1 MASEDETGHVF
12 NPPNSAG
19 NFHSSQKP
27 QSDVVV
33 EDGTENEQP
42 VPVSSAGKK
51 NEKSSQAWKKN
62 MIALN
67 EDMETGPSRMFE
79 AGSAS
84 TINPAVSTSSNV
96 LHNTKLFIPG
106 TLTSPQ
112 HSTPLK
118 PSDKVATQS
127 ESDPVRAN
135 VSSEMESLPEQQ
147 EHTVSEAGKEST
159 TSSSSA
165 VPHMELHPSG
175 NMLTPPGV
183 CVCTLCTRVCMRVR
197 ARMSVCVHVCLY
209 LCARMFCIC
218 VYIHNR
224 VYILVYTSGIF

>member
-12 NPPNSAG
+12 NPSNSAG
-19 NFHSSQKP
+19 DFHSSQKP

-84 TINPAVSTSSNV
+84 TINPSVSTSSNV

-118 PSDKVATQS
+118 PSDKVTTQS

-147 EHTVSEAGKEST
+147 EHTVSEARKEST

-165 VPHMELHPSG
+165 VPHLELHPSG
-175 NMLTPPGV
+175 SMLTPPGV
-183 CVCTLCTRVCMRVR
+183 CVCALCTRVCMRVC
-197 ARMSVCVHVCLY
+197 AHVCV
-209 LCARMFCIC
+209 CARVSVFVCTHVLHLCI
-218 VYIHNR
+218 
-224 VYILVYTSGIF
+224 YT